1 MSLLPLYEGEVL
13 MPEICARMTA
23 DNFDL
28 WDLEPSFRD
37 PTNGRLLQVDGIFT
51 RSTSD
56 LPLLENPATPRQ
68 TSAKQPG

>member
-13 MPEICARMTA
+13 MPEIGARMTA
-23 DNFDL
+23 HNFDL

-51 RSTSD
+51 RSSSD
-56 LPLLENPATPRQ
+56 LLSPTTEHPNANPPQ
-68 TSAKQPG
+68 NNP